1 MDDLRLT
8 IYVPRGLPNTAYATL
23 HRLSGGPLLR
33 ADLRRAIRDAF
44 LRHPPL
50 ETIRFS
56 VSR

>member
-1 MDDLRLT
+1 MDESHLT
-8 IYVPRGLPNTAYATL
+8 IYAPCGLPNAAYATL

-50 ETIRFS
+50 KTIRFS
-56 VSR
+56 VPR